1 MSSRPKN
8 SPTRRSTG
16 SLTLP
21 VNSVLCLS
29 RDNMK
34 ILLPIVFAGIA
45 AIGNAMFALGQKKSA
60 GVENGL
66 LFVGLSALVAV
77 FFALFFAPLLG
88 VFDVGNT
95 VTGNWKAVLLSG
107 LGLFLTY
114 LGFNL
119 LYSRYGASQYVL
131 YAVLSIITTTII
143 VGIFWL
149 KEPVNVYHKVA
160 IAMAIAA
167 VVFFSIGQSK
177 A

>member
-1 MSSRPKN
+1 
-8 SPTRRSTG
+8 
-16 SLTLP
+16 
-21 VNSVLCLS
+21 
-29 RDNMK
+29 MK
-34 ILLPIVFAGIA
+34 SFLPIVFATIA
-45 AIGNAMFALGQKKSA
+45 AVGNAMFALGQKKSVD
-60 GVENGL
+60 VENGL

-77 FFALFFAPLLG
+77 LIAFSIAPLVG
-88 VFDVGNT
+88 IFNVGNILN
-95 VTGNWKAVLLSG
+95 GNCKAVFLSG

-143 VGIFWL
+143 VGILWL

-167 VVFFSIGQSK
+167 VVIFSIGQSK
-177 A
+177 T

>member
-1 MSSRPKN
+1 M
-8 SPTRRSTG
+8 
-16 SLTLP
+16 
-21 VNSVLCLS
+21 
-29 RDNMK
+29 
-34 ILLPIVFAGIA
+34 GI
-45 AIGNAMFALGQKKSA
+45 FD
-60 GVENGL
+60 VENTL
-66 LFVGLSALVAV
+66 K
-77 FFALFFAPLLG
+77 
-88 VFDVGNT
+88 
-95 VTGNWKAVLLSG
+95 GNWKALFLSG
-107 LGLFLTY
+107 LGLFFTY

-143 VGIFWL
+143 VGILWL

>member
-1 MSSRPKN
+1 
-8 SPTRRSTG
+8 
-16 SLTLP
+16 
-21 VNSVLCLS
+21 
-29 RDNMK
+29 MK
-34 ILLPIVFAGIA
+34 ILLPIVFATIA
-45 AIGNAMFALGQKKSA
+45 AVGNAMFALGQKKSV

-66 LFVGLSALVAV
+66 LFVGISALVAV
-77 FFALFFAPLLG
+77 FFALSFAPLVG
-88 VFDVGNT
+88 IFDVGNT
-95 VTGNWKAVLLSG
+95 LKGNWKAVFLSG
-107 LGLFLTY
+107 LGLFFTY

-119 LYSRYGASQYVL
+119 LYSKYGVSQYVL

-143 VGIFWL
+143 VGILWL